1 MNAAIR
7 ICCYRISSP
16 RSTPGVSVVSVVGD
30 PPSRSTATA
39 RVDGA
44 TGSPGDDGGDRRA
57 AGTRHHEDLGRYVM
71 MAIMNVAQRLL
82 VLHRGQLIT

>member
-30 PPSRSTATA
+30 PPFRA
-39 RVDGA
+39 RLQLRELMV
-44 TGSPGDDGGDRRA
+44 PPEVR
-57 AGTRHHEDLGRYVM
+57 EM
-71 MAIMNVAQRLL
+71 MAAIAALPGRGIT
-82 VLHRGQLIT
+82 VLWVDM